1 MACFGEDKDRLTIL
15 VKQKESAIGLYNPQK
30 MSVKAHLFSKDIR
43 GNVHIKF
50 IHFIKTFFSKILLDY
65 IEDS

>member
-1 MACFGEDKDRLTIL
+1 
-15 VKQKESAIGLYNPQK
+15 
-30 MSVKAHLFSKDIR
+30 MSGKAHLFSKDIR

-65 IEDS
+65 IEDSWNQIWK